1 MSKFYARLG
10 VTTPFDPSHTY
21 TTSWLLPPWLLA
33 FIRSLFSLY
42 AFCTIFT
49 IFGYYDSHGEAIDNR
64 QWFSYFT
71 NLTYVGLAFYFL
83 FSAIHT
89 WSYWRTGKALL
100 QSWPRPLQ
108 ALHAVFYTTVV
119 TYPFLVTIVYWG
131 VLYKAPWF
139 PVVEDAWSNVR
150 ILSGLAFTCCFAD
163 ITGSQVSKHGINSA
177 WALFE
182 VILTCTSPRPLLH
195 MLFLIILLAL
205 YLGLAYL
212 TKATEGFYVY
222 SFLDPS
228 TGVNHVVAYCIGI
241 PVAACVIFGIV
252 EGILWLRNKAT
263 KNKAKYTHEL
273 SEKPDES
280 VGETYGE
287 VVEMREEMK

>member
-1 MSKFYARLG
+1 M
-10 VTTPFDPSHTY
+10 
-21 TTSWLLPPWLLA
+21 
-33 FIRSLFSLY
+33 
-42 AFCTIFT
+42 
-49 IFGYYDSHGEAIDNR
+49 
-64 QWFSYFT
+64 
-71 NLTYVGLAFYFL
+71 
-83 FSAIHT
+83 
-89 WSYWRTGKALL
+89 
-100 QSWPRPLQ
+100 
-108 ALHAVFYTTVV
+108 

-150 ILSGLAFTCCFAD
+150 ILSSLALMCCFAD
-163 ITGSQVSKHGINSA
+163 IPGSQVSKHAINSA

-182 VILTCTSPRPLLH
+182 VLLTCTSPRPPLH
-195 MLFLIILLAL
+195 MLFLIMLLAL

-252 EGILWLRNKAT
+252 EGVLWLRNKAT

-273 SEKPDES
+273 GEKPDGS